1 MNEQTNAILST
12 INNLF
17 SGLISSIDNSLYGIL
32 DDLTFIDTDI
42 IHNSFIE
49 NSLGTNANNGILL
62 IANSIVIGFVFYYA
76 ISLAISYFTFS
87 EIQKPMQFIL
97 KLIIFT
103 ILMNFSFNI
112 CSVLIYFNSTL
123 TLSIQEIGENLFG
136 KQICFSTLIQNLNS
150 TIYVESSNFNIFTTD
165 GIIRSFISIGLF
177 NLVFTYSLRYIII
190 KFFILISPFAIITLI
205 DTKFSWIFKAWAKCF
220 FSLLVSQVFVSII
233 LLITFS
239 INFNSTDLF
248 SKILLVGCIFA
259 LIKINNIAKEFIGGI
274 STNVSTNISLLKS
287 SFSGGE

>member
-49 NSLGTNANNGILL
+49 NTLGNGTSFGILL
-62 IANSIVIGFVFYYA
+62 IANSIVIGFAFYYA

-112 CSVLIYFNSTL
+112 CSVLIYFNSTI

-136 KQICFSTLIQNLNS
+136 NQICFSNLIQKLNS
-150 TIYVESSNFNIFTTD
+150 TIYIENSNFNIFSTD
-165 GIIRSFISIGLF
+165 GIIRSFISMGLF

-190 KFFILISPFAIITLI
+190 KLFILISPFAIITLI
-205 DTKFSWIFKAWAKCF
+205 DAKFSWIFKAWAKCF
-220 FSLLVSQVFVSII
+220 FSLLISQVFISII

-239 INFNSTDLF
+239 IDFTSTDLF

-259 LIKINNIAKEFIGGI
+259 LIKINSIVKEFIGGI
-274 STNVSTNISLLKS
+274 STNVSANINLLKS
-287 SFSGGE
+287 NFIGGD